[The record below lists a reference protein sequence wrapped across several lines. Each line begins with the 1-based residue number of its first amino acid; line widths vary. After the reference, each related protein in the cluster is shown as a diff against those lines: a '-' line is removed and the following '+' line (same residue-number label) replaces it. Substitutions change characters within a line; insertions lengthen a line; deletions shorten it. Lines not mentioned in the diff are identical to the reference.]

1 MDEEAY
7 VDTIQRIAEIARHPY
22 YETLPLMHDM
32 EQVAEGL
39 SLTKPMSLW
48 MLNIMIPSYTRSIES
63 QAHFEAALDLMRIG
77 ISLDAISPS
86 LGGSVPVD
94 PFTGQPY
101 HYQVAGGNLL
111 LYSVGPN
118 QTDDGGTT
126 GSYWHKTGDIVW
138 RGQEKEKD

>member
-1 MDEEAY
+1 
-7 VDTIQRIAEIARHPY
+7 
-22 YETLPLMHDM
+22 
-32 EQVAEGL
+32 
-39 SLTKPMSLW
+39 MSLW

-77 ISLDAISPS
+77 ISVEQYRASTGSYPATLDAIASS
-86 LGGSVPVD
+86 IGGTVPVD

-101 HYQVAGGNLL
+101 RYQPSSASFL

-118 QTDDGGTT
+118 LTDDGGTVDRRA
-126 GSYWHKTGDIVW
+126 GDIVW